1 MDKKN
6 AKAIHRVVDTVDIET
21 YLLCKNES
29 EGKKLAL
36 QLGEELNL
44 GTVDIMYQEY
54 DGYGIR
60 VRLRK
65 YIHKPGKRYGWL
77 SSGES
82 R

>member
-1 MDKKN
+1 MI
-6 AKAIHRVVDTVDIET
+6 KAISRVVDTVDIET

-65 YIHKPGKRYGWL
+65 YIHKPGRQYGWL
-77 SSGES
+77 TPGELK
-82 R
+82 